1 METTANKNT
10 ATLIHLS
17 ALGQYFIPLGS
28 IIFPVVIWSLR
39 KNDSSFVDH
48 NGKQAI
54 NFHLSLFVYTVVFLM
69 LAIPFAA
76 IGIMN
81 NINFSITDG
90 FDETIEH
97 FAIGNI
103 GTITYIS
110 IIAAGLF
117 ATFKMAEFILIIY
130 AAVKNSNGQDYTY
143 PFAIKFLK

>member
-17 ALGQYFIPLGS
+17 ALSQYFIPLGS
-28 IIFPVVIWSLR
+28 IIFPVLIWSMR
-39 KNDSSFVDH
+39 KNDSAFVDH

-54 NFHLSLFVYTVVFLM
+54 NFHLSLFVYTVIFLM
-69 LAIPFAA
+69 LAVPFAV
-76 IGIMN
+76 IGIIN
-81 NINFSITDG
+81 NINFSVSQN
-90 FDETIEH
+90 FEETIEH

-103 GTITYIS
+103 GTITFIGV
-110 IIAAGLF
+110 IATALF
-117 ATFKMAEFILIIY
+117 AVFKIAEFILIIY

>member
-17 ALGQYFIPLGS
+17 ALSQYFIPLGS
-28 IIFPVVIWSLR
+28 IIFPVLIWSMR
-39 KNDSSFVDH
+39 KNDSAFVDH

-54 NFHLSLFVYTVVFLM
+54 NFHLSLFVYTVIFLM
-69 LAIPFAA
+69 LAIPFAV

-81 NINFSITDG
+81 NINFSITES
-90 FDETIEH
+90 FEETIEH

-103 GTITYIS
+103 GTITFIGV
-110 IIAAGLF
+110 IATALF
-117 ATFKMAEFILIIY
+117 AVFKIAEFILIIY

>member
-17 ALGQYFIPLGS
+17 ALSQYFIPLGS
-28 IIFPVVIWSLR
+28 IIFPVLIWSMR
-39 KNDSSFVDH
+39 KNDSAFVDH

-54 NFHLSLFVYTVVFLM
+54 NFHLSLFVYTVIFLM
-69 LAIPFAA
+69 LAVPFAV
-76 IGIMN
+76 IGIIN
-81 NINFSITDG
+81 NINFSVSQG
-90 FDETIEH
+90 FEETIEH

-103 GTITYIS
+103 GTITFIGV
-110 IIAAGLF
+110 IATALF
-117 ATFKMAEFILIIY
+117 AVFKIAEFILIIY

>member
-17 ALGQYFIPLGS
+17 ALSQYFIPLGS
-28 IIFPVVIWSLR
+28 IIFPVLIWSMR
-39 KNDSSFVDH
+39 KNDSAFVDH

-54 NFHLSLFVYTVVFLM
+54 NFHLSLFVYTVIFLM
-69 LAIPFAA
+69 LAIPFAV
-76 IGIMN
+76 IGIIN
-81 NINFSITDG
+81 NINFSVSQG
-90 FDETIEH
+90 FEETIEH

-103 GTITYIS
+103 GTITFIGV
-110 IIAAGLF
+110 IATALF
-117 ATFKMAEFILIIY
+117 AVFKIAEFILIIY

>member
-17 ALGQYFIPLGS
+17 ALSQYFIPLGS
-28 IIFPVVIWSLR
+28 IIFPVLIWSMR
-39 KNDSSFVDH
+39 KNDSAFVDH

-54 NFHLSLFVYTVVFLM
+54 NFHLSLFVYTVIFLM
-69 LAIPFAA
+69 VAIPFAV

-81 NINFSITDG
+81 NINFSITES
-90 FDETIEH
+90 FEETIEH

-103 GTITYIS
+103 GTITFIGV
-110 IIAAGLF
+110 IATALF
-117 ATFKMAEFILIIY
+117 AVFKIAEFILIIY